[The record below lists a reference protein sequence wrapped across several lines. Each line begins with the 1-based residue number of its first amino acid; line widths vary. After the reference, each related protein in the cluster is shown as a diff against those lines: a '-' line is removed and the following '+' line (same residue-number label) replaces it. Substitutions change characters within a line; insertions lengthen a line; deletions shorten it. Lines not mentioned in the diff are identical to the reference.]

1 MSLNETSSQAGKRQ
15 RFDQLQYK
23 ELSYAELLED
33 YTETARG
40 ISFAKTVGD
49 KVKVSSYSLGTT
61 SSALIPVLT
70 VRLKDGCE
78 DKGYSTYSL
87 QDNLLFTLKE
97 PEIPSN
103 ILSAIQELQPYVSA
117 IGINNSIREFRC
129 PEWLT
134 IRSPKGV
141 FFFFPLKNAF
151 LLCLLKISILQ
162 VCCMTAQPVSHTMGK
177 SQSLLIA
184 MTMEDELPKLHQTW
198 RSFLLAN
205 AT

>member
-1 MSLNETSSQAGKRQ
+1 MRISYEMG
-15 RFDQLQYK
+15 
-23 ELSYAELLED
+23 LSEILAPTD
-33 YTETARG
+33 
-40 ISFAKTVGD
+40 D
-49 KVKVSSYSLGTT
+49 SLGTT

-70 VRLKDGCE
+70 VRLKDECE

-141 FFFFPLKNAF
+141 FFFSPLKNAF

-162 VCCMTAQPVSHTMGK
+162 VCCMTPARLTLGTS
-177 SQSLLIA
+177 SSL
-184 MTMEDELPKLHQTW
+184 
-198 RSFLLAN
+198 
-205 AT
+205 

>member
-15 RFDQLQYK
+15 RFDQLQYT

-134 IRSPKGV
+134 IKVSKRCV
-141 FFFFPLKNAF
+141 FLFPPQKCIFVVL
-151 LLCLLKISILQ
+151 
-162 VCCMTAQPVSHTMGK
+162 T
-177 SQSLLIA
+177 
-184 MTMEDELPKLHQTW
+184 
-198 RSFLLAN
+198 
-205 AT
+205 